1 MPHILR
7 DILMLHRSNGKKE
20 VLSAMPDAY
29 DQELSAFRQLL
40 AASDKSHATIEKYCR
55 DVRQLL
61 AYLERRQPSR
71 PLLLEYRRTL
81 CARHR
86 PQTVNGK
93 LTAINTYLKSVGLAD
108 CCVKLLSVQRRAFI
122 DDARELTD
130 SEYRRLLAASDSGRN
145 ERLRMIMETLCG
157 TGIRISELRSITVE
171 AASQG
176 RAEIAL
182 KGKIRVILI
191 PKKLRRALLSYAA
204 GRGIR
209 TGCIFRTRSGQP
221 VDRSNI
227 WRDMK
232 RLCARAGVDRAKV
245 FPHNLRHLFARAYY
259 AIEKNLSH
267 LADILGHSSVETTRI
282 YLAVSAR
289 EHERT
294 LDKMR
299 LII

>member
-1 MPHILR
+1 MQSVHESGLA
-7 DILMLHRSNGKKE
+7 S
-20 VLSAMPDAY
+20 
-29 DQELSAFRQLL
+29 FRLL
-40 AASDKSHATIEKYCR
+40 LEARDKSRATIEKYCR
-55 DVRQLL
+55 DVRGMLL
-61 AYLERRQPSR
+61 ALGEQEPS
-71 PLLLEYRRTL
+71 PALMLEYREHLR
-81 CARHR
+81 ARHR

-93 LTAINTYLKSVGLAD
+93 LTAINAYLKFIGRED
-108 CCVKLLSVQRRAFI
+108 CCVRLLSVQRRAFI
-122 DDARELTD
+122 EDSRELTD
-130 SEYRRLLAASDSGRN
+130 GEYRRLLAAAEDSRN
-145 ERLRMIMETLCG
+145 ERLRLIMETLCG
-157 TGIRISELRSITVE
+157 TGIRISELSSITVE

-191 PKKLRRALLSYAA
+191 PKKLRRALLGYAKK
-204 GRGIR
+204 RGIR

-221 VDRSNI
+221 MDRSNI

-232 RLCARAGVDRAKV
+232 RLCTRAGVERAKV

>member
-1 MPHILR
+1 MQ
-7 DILMLHRSNGKKE
+7 
-20 VLSAMPDAY
+20 SAHESGLA
-29 DQELSAFRQLL
+29 SFRLL
-40 AASDKSHATIEKYCR
+40 LESRDKSRATIEKYCR
-55 DVRQLL
+55 DVRGMLL
-61 AYLERRQPSR
+61 ALGDQEPS
-71 PLLLEYRRTL
+71 LALMLEYREHLR
-81 CARHR
+81 ARHR

-93 LTAINTYLKSVGLAD
+93 LTAINAYLKFIGRED
-108 CCVKLLSVQRRAFI
+108 CCVRLLSVQRRAFVE
-122 DDARELTD
+122 DSRELTD
-130 SEYRRLLAASDSGRN
+130 GEYRRLLAAAQDSRN
-145 ERLRMIMETLCG
+145 ERLRLIMETLCG
-157 TGIRISELRSITVE
+157 TGIRISELSSITVE

-191 PKKLRRALLSYAA
+191 PKKLRRALLGYAKK
-204 GRGIR
+204 RGIR
-209 TGCIFRTRSGQP
+209 TGCIFRTRSGRP
-221 VDRSNI
+221 MDRSNV

-232 RLCARAGVDRAKV
+232 RLCARAGVERAKV

>member
-1 MPHILR
+1 MP
-7 DILMLHRSNGKKE
+7 N
-20 VLSAMPDAY
+20 AY
-29 DQELSAFRQLL
+29 DQELSAFRRLL
-40 AASDKSHATIEKYCR
+40 TANDKSQATVEKYCR

-61 AYLERRQPSR
+61 AYLDQRHPSR
-71 PLLLEYRRTL
+71 SLLLEYRRML
-81 CARHR
+81 CAHHR

-93 LTAINTYLKSVGLAD
+93 LTAINTYLKSVGLAE
-108 CCVKLLSVQRRAFI
+108 CCMKLLSVQRRAFI
-122 DDARELTD
+122 DDTRELTD
-130 SEYRRLLAASDSGRN
+130 TEYRRLLDAAGNVHN

-157 TGIRISELRSITVE
+157 TGIRISELQSITAE
-171 AASQG
+171 AVRRG

-182 KGKIRVILI
+182 KGKIRVVLI
-191 PKKLRRALLSYAA
+191 PKKLCKALLSYAA
-204 GRGIR
+204 KRGIR
-209 TGCIFRTRSGQP
+209 SGWIFRTRSGRP
-221 VDRSNI
+221 MDRSNV

-232 RLCARAGVDRAKV
+232 RLCVCAKVDRSKV

-289 EHERT
+289 EHEKT
-294 LDKMR
+294 LDKMH